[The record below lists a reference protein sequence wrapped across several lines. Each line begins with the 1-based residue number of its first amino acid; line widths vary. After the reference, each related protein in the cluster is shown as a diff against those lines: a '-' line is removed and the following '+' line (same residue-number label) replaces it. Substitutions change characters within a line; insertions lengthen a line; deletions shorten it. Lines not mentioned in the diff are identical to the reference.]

1 MLPTV
6 EATQTATAVARIVST
21 PTPKPVIPLERKP
34 LPSIPWKNYLAPT
47 LAFGLLLALLS
58 TIDPRPAALHEL
70 EKLGDQWMEI
80 TKEENHG

>member
-6 EATQTATAVARIVST
+6 EATQTATVVVRIVST
-21 PTPKPVIPLERKP
+21 PTPKLVPPLERKP
-34 LPSIPWKNYLAPT
+34 LPSISWKNYFVPT
-47 LAFGLLLALLS
+47 LTFGLLLALLF

-80 TKEENHG
+80 TKEEK